1 MYVCFFNYYFLLDSD
16 AILPSAF
23 NTQIPYLTIPK
34 TVKVGES
41 FCILTKQ
48 YLLDTV
54 FL

>member
-1 MYVCFFNYYFLLDSD
+1 MCFNYYFLLDSD

-23 NTQIPYLTIPK
+23 NIQISYLTNPK
-34 TVKVGES
+34 IVEVGES

-54 FL
+54 FLQS